1 MAFCEKCGTP
11 LNGTAKFCPNCGAQ
25 TPLGLASG
33 DNSDDEEIIN
43 DDELEYEENDEQE
56 YDDDEEQNNGGE
68 YYDEEEQPKK
78 RGCLKKFLY
87 AFAIMAFIGFLGEK
101 CGNKTDKGD
110 GAQDSIQQA
119 TEQVETEAEEVA
131 EADDA
136 VCDTITQDAEEQ
148 PSELSSREK
157 EIADAGT
164 KQGAMFGMAGASN
177 DGFSNMLDAAD
188 YVDGMS
194 DKVDEIFKEMAGGE
208 YDKQYGAP
216 ANSEEEKLKGIY
228 IEHFIKAM
236 NSTMDAMDNMEK
248 LGGKH

>member
-1 MAFCEKCGTP
+1 MAFCENCGTP

-110 GAQDSIQQA
+110 GAQDSIRQA

-157 EIADAGT
+157 EIADAGAH
-164 KQGAMFGMAGASN
+164 QGTLFGMAGAN
-177 DGFSNMLDAAD
+177 NEGFANIHDASDYMGEMGDKYNEML
-188 YVDGMS
+188 
-194 DKVDEIFKEMAGGE
+194 EEMAGSE
-208 YDKQYGAP
+208 YDKAYNSP
-216 ANSEEEKLKGIY
+216 SNSEEEKLRKIY
-228 IEHFIKAM
+228 IEHFLKAF
-236 NSTMDAMDNMEK
+236 NSAMDAMGN
-248 LGGKH
+248 